1 MWFVFQGLIIFGVFC
16 WIGQYVDYLAEP
28 GMKRAAG
35 GIGGLIVVAER
46 APAVVLDVAPGIA
59 FDLIGRAAQFVIA
72 DVQDAAVIASQR
84 RHDFVDDEAAA
95 LSVGGGER
103 REVLVRQIAQH
114 AHGGAALADDQWRQ
128 NQRKAKAIRESAE
141 VLRWC
146 PGAESNDRHRD
157 FQSPIQRGF
166 FLVCVTDGSWK
177 QAAPRGWPVHI
188 PGGACQ

>member
-1 MWFVFQGLIIFGVFC
+1 
-16 WIGQYVDYLAEP
+16 
-28 GMKRAAG
+28 MKRAAG

-114 AHGGAALADDQWRQ
+114 AMVARLSQMISGG
-128 NQRKAKAIRESAE
+128 KISAKPKQFASLPRCLDGAQGRNRTTDTVIFSHRFSA
-141 VLRWC
+141 V
-146 PGAESNDRHRD
+146 
-157 FQSPIQRGF
+157 F
-166 FLVCVTDGSWK
+166 FWSV
-177 QAAPRGWPVHI
+177 
-188 PGGACQ
+188 